1 MGDYSELS
9 RYDQCNHKGPYKGKR
24 QVEESE
30 VGDLP
35 IEDGVTQLLAG
46 RGYKPRDRSIL
57 QKPEKVRKL
66 PREKM
71 HSFKPPDLW

>member
-1 MGDYSELS
+1 M
-9 RYDQCNHKGPYKGKR
+9 
-24 QVEESE
+24 
-30 VGDLP
+30 P

-46 RGYKPRDRSIL
+46 RGYKTRDGRIL